1 MGFFSFFKLR
11 AKKQAVDDAAI
22 HKHQKA
28 KLGLVLGGGA
38 TRGFAHIGV
47 IKAFEEWGIDVD
59 FIAATSAGSIVGA
72 LYAAGLGYEEIYAR
86 AKTLRKK
93 DIVSKK
99 LFLLPSKTTGLE
111 NVMKDTIGDLSFSE
125 LKKPL
130 AVVAVDLVSGEEV
143 VITKGKVCKAVAGS
157 CSVPGFFVPT
167 EFEEMHLADGSLQN
181 NIPADVARSFGCNY
195 VIAVDV
201 NSTRGSGT
209 ESLKMTD
216 VLSSALGILMKSNS
230 VKGYMHSDIMLQPN
244 MKRFSSQKIEGL
256 EDMIEEGYSAA
267 IERMDEIEALIS
279 GKPKAKNQK
288 EKSFSSIYKARI
300 I

>member
-1 MGFFSFFKLR
+1 MGFFSFFKFKS
-11 AKKQAVDDAAI
+11 KKKIAQQGAMQ
-22 HKHQKA
+22 KHHKA
-28 KLGLVLGGGA
+28 KVGLVLGGGA
-38 TRGFAHIGV
+38 VRGFAHIGV
-47 IKAFEEWGIDVD
+47 IKAFEERGIDVD
-59 FIAATSAGSIVGA
+59 FISATSAGSIVGA
-72 LYAAGLGYEEIYAR
+72 LYAAGLKYEEIYAK
-86 AKTLRKK
+86 AKTLKKK

-111 NVMKDTIGDLSFSE
+111 NVIKDTMGDLSFSE

-143 VITKGKVCKAVAGS
+143 VITKGKVSKAVAGS

-181 NIPADVARSFGCNY
+181 NIPADVARNFGCNY

-209 ESLKMTD
+209 ESLKLTD
-216 VLSSALGILMKSNS
+216 VLTASLGILMKSNS
-230 VKGYMHSDIMLQPN
+230 IKGYMNCDIMLQPD
-244 MKRFSSQKIEGL
+244 MKRFNSQKMEGFD
-256 EDMIEEGYSAA
+256 DMIEEGYKAA

-288 EKSFSSIYKARI
+288 EKSYSSMYKARVI
-300 I
+300 